1 VAKKIQAI
9 QRYGPRLK
17 LGKAVTEDEY
27 LNLVTF
33 NSGVNRG
40 TVQHVENANLE
51 ALIFLL
57 KQGRPVHTGSA
68 IYTPFIK
75 LDGHIVVHMDI
86 VRRVE
91 DAINVYDEFKGE
103 MINAENVGKSS
114 SELYDMWD
122 AEFPDDL
129 IER

>member
-1 VAKKIQAI
+1 MAKKIQAI

-17 LGKAVTEDEY
+17 LDKAVTEDEY

-40 TVQHVENANLE
+40 AVQHVENASLE

-57 KQGRPVHTGSA
+57 KQGRPVHTGSV

-75 LDGHIVVHMDI
+75 LDGRIVIHIDVM
-86 VRRVE
+86 RRME
-91 DAINVYDEFKGE
+91 DAINVYSEFRGE
-103 MINAENVGKSS
+103 MVNAENVGKSS
-114 SELYDMWD
+114 SELFDMWD